1 VRFPNFRWLSPSP
14 DAEKTENH
22 ARKRLKTALAKN
34 WHINCFWERIDW
46 PARSCGTKREVRME
60 NVQTAN
66 EQALDNASTP
76 DTLFGVCLAVGR
88 DFGFNPL
95 FLRLGFLGL
104 CLFSIP
110 ASIAA
115 YALLGVGV
123 VASGWLFPVVQADDS
138 ALTAEPAPAAETK
151 DREPELLAA

>member
-1 VRFPNFRWLSPSP
+1 
-14 DAEKTENH
+14 
-22 ARKRLKTALAKN
+22 
-34 WHINCFWERIDW
+34 
-46 PARSCGTKREVRME
+46 MQ

-66 EQALDNASTP
+66 EQALENASTP
-76 DTLFGVCLAVGR
+76 DTLFGVCRAVGQ

-104 CLFSIP
+104 GFFSIP
-110 ASIAA
+110 ATIAA

-123 VASGWLFPVVQADDS
+123 AASRWLFPAIQTANS
-138 ALTAEPAPAAETK
+138 AVIVEQDAEVAMT